1 MIVLAKCFALN
12 GAKYNITA
20 NSIAP
25 GLIQTQMAM
34 ELGIL
39 KSDPKNIPLQR
50 FGTPMDVANTA
61 LYLASSL
68 SDYVTGMTVD
78 VNGGMLMR

>member
-1 MIVLAKCFALN
+1 MR
-12 GAKYNITA
+12 
-20 NSIAP
+20 SPP
-25 GLIQTQMAM
+25 GLIATQMAM

-39 KSDPKNIPLQR
+39 KSDPKSIPLQR
-50 FGTPMDVANTA
+50 FGTPLDVANTA

-78 VNGGMLMR
+78 VNGGLFMR